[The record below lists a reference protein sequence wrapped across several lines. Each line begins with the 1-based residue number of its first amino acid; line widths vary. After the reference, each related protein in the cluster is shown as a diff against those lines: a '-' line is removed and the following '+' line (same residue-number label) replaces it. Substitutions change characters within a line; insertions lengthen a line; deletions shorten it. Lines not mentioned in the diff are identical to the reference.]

1 MMATRKTRCTVG
13 RMWTD
18 TASLT
23 FGFAL
28 FHCLVAGS
36 ARWMAP
42 EPPFILELNKW
53 KVWIAD
59 RGFTDRNSARQKQDM
74 RTDIYFT
81 AQSKKSKARCR
92 AFNGLYGAVN
102 ITCTTDNK
110 YAQDTTAVWDYLRLS
125 RDESQQG
132 NEEKTVF
139 GITYQ
144 EKLTLEAYDGAGEFL
159 PPIFAHRSDGVLY
172 MCPPPSSKDRRELCL
187 RNLHVQE
194 HGGNCFDEESG
205 ILHIQLQYIT
215 SVTIQTIQTL
225 RVGLVYESKEEE
237 EIDKLWIKKLVS
249 FLSKKLKLPR
259 NAIRSL
265 SSCSRKAL
273 SINQTHGELQLEFA
287 WFLSEEDTT
296 SFQQGCTYNG
306 LIDVLTKSAF
316 PLDVKQVHV
325 YTKNH
330 IGDDVPIVK
339 MAMEEGNAKKNARS
353 ISKQHHQD
361 EYDIVIRGLNG
372 SYVARS
378 AATFKIRV
386 LEEHGDVV
394 SSLGKDYAC
403 NVAITAGPRKG
414 RLLGTTSVQL
424 SKGEAKFNISFS
436 RMGKYKIKFTIQSD
450 GTGWV
455 VDPNIRL
462 VSVTGRRLR
471 LEPMNTV
478 PYYAVVYEQFVPSFG
493 VKFYDEVTGE
503 PAEVDDINFPW
514 KVQPYFVY
522 KGVYRRGASV
532 SMRKFQDT
540 IIPTRYD
547 WLLPALRITTPGCYF
562 VIGLTLSNAV
572 YGKLSVTLPPVDVRA
587 ISRIDAVKVQEDS
600 KVVLYSLLEIFADKN
615 ISKEEALIH
624 IVNWVHETTQAS
636 IVNSSASYVG
646 NNRVQVLLTMHN
658 AKFRFSEWHNNPEAM
673 EAMQK
678 RSSLN
683 SYVRYRVKRSI
694 VGSNESVVLKQS
706 LESEEAEKH
715 EVEKEGGLPDSWI
728 AAIVINAILVVL
740 FILFVIYCYFR
751 SRKRNSLPPPTM
763 IKKGDSEAEALYA
776 HKTSQHVTDTER
788 EVIIAR
794 DERPQET
801 SLFTVEDES
810 RRFGLQGETDYL
822 DGYSSQLSSRVEQPR
837 EIGPSPSDG
846 RLSDVPVAI
855 EGVEDDFEPELRD
868 LDVDDSEEDEEPSEA
883 LPHVS
888 PDDQPRG
895 SAKVPEDVFSV
906 ASQKTLQGSLEGAS
920 TTVIPGAVDENEDD
934 QEEQYAKYL
943 VYIMNSDH
951 GARDCIGSVLLPAA
965 TPMTLS
971 QLRAFLM
978 NSDDPSIQEVA
989 MQKYNFITE
998 TNNEITFQEGGSFVT
1013 KVYPA
1018 KSIILKLK
1026 EKTKRGALSQ
1036 SSSTSPPETISPRRE
1051 QTPLITS
1058 DGSDSTF
1065 RTSTRDVANGTVRK
1079 PKFIPKSKYV
1089 GPLGVCYR
1097 PECDLPGRVK
1107 CVDCGMV
1114 AYCSS
1119 RCLKTDT
1126 ERHRMSCY
1134 RPPWRM

>member
-822 DGYSSQLSSRVEQPR
+822 DG
-837 EIGPSPSDG
+837 
-846 RLSDVPVAI
+846 
-855 EGVEDDFEPELRD
+855 
-868 LDVDDSEEDEEPSEA
+868 
-883 LPHVS
+883 
-888 PDDQPRG
+888 
-895 SAKVPEDVFSV
+895 
-906 ASQKTLQGSLEGAS
+906 LQGSLEGAS

-1134 RPPWRM
+1134 RKFTPHWLQR